1 MDPERADQ
9 GPGGTAEPVPDEPAP
24 DTFPGA
30 EPADEPAGPSQPPA
44 EDPVMAAVGIG
55 SLLGSGLAILLA
67 LPAPREGRTDEGDQE
82 HLSAGEPRFLDPED
96 LGEGIGEEPVDH
108 PGARGALLLG
118 DQAVREG
125 KLQAAAAW
133 FEAAHSLDPSL
144 EIAYLLKALVL
155 EEAGHLDRALRAAE
169 DAVYLVPDDAAS
181 CYLLARLS
189 ARKGRRERARAI
201 LAELRAELPGLP
213 GFVLE
218 DEGFHE
224 LHDDPRYLAQIG
236 SLDVDEDRERV

>member
-1 MDPERADQ
+1 MAADQ
-9 GPGGTAEPVPDEPAP
+9 GPGGTAEPV
-24 DTFPGA
+24 
-30 EPADEPAGPSQPPA
+30 ADEPASDTFPEAERAEGPARSSQQA
-44 EDPVMAAVGIG
+44 AGDPVMAMVGIG

-67 LPAPREGRTDEGDQE
+67 LPAPREGKDDGSQQRPPA
-82 HLSAGEPRFLDPED
+82 SEPRFLDAED

-118 DQAVREG
+118 DQAVRED

-155 EEAGHLDRALRAAE
+155 EEAGHLHRALPAAE
-169 DAVYLVPDDAAS
+169 EAVQLAPDDAAGG
-181 CYLLARLS
+181 YLLARLC
-189 ARKGRRERARAI
+189 AQTGRRERARAL

-218 DEGFHE
+218 DEGFRE

-236 SLDVDEDRERV
+236 SLDLDGGRGTR